1 MNYSF
6 EEKLYIWLSN
16 VFECSAVSAHAL
28 VDANGGIVELYEAVR
43 KGTEIFPNRI
53 SLEKR
58 EKLRLLAPMQQIDDF
73 ISGLESNCVRA
84 LTFASDDYPE
94 LLKCIYD
101 PPLVLYSRGCGDI
114 NNMSLPFAIIGSRNC
129 TDYGESMSALFGET
143 LARNGFTI
151 VSGLAYGCDAMAS
164 VGALKADGNPLPT
177 VAVLGQGVCVDKNDS
192 TARTMNKIL
201 ERGLVLSELL
211 PHSRAFKGS
220 YPMRNRIIS
229 GLSQGLLVVEAGLRS
244 GTMITANAA
253 MEQGRM
259 VFALPGRITDRM
271 SQGTNQMLKNGA
283 AQAVYGTDDI
293 LEYFGITDISYEKN
307 NRAASEDNAFKNL
320 SPSAKKLYLALQK
333 GERPFDTLCETTGI
347 TAAEL
352 NSYLTEMELMGLI
365 TQLPGRIYT
374 AKSKL

>member
-6 EEKLYIWLSN
+6 KEKLYIWLSN

-271 SQGTNQMLKNGA
+271 SQGTNQMLKNG
-283 AQAVYGTDDI
+283 TDDI

-365 TQLPGRIYT
+365 TQLPGRVYT

>member
-6 EEKLYIWLSN
+6 KEKLYIWLSN
-16 VFECSAVSAHAL
+16 VFECGAASAHAL
-28 VDANGGIVELYEAVR
+28 VAANGGIVQLYEAVNSR
-43 KGTEIFPNRI
+43 TEIFPNRI

-58 EKLRLLAPMQQIDDF
+58 EKLRLLAPMQQIEDF
-73 ISGLESNCVRA
+73 ISGLESNHVRA
-84 LTFASDDYPE
+84 MTFASDDYPE

-101 PPLVLYSRGCGDI
+101 PPLVLYSRGSGDI
-114 NNMSLPFAIIGSRNC
+114 NNMNLPFAIIGSRGC

-164 VGALKADGNPLPT
+164 VGALKAEENPLPT
-177 VAVLGQGVCVDKNDS
+177 VAVLGQGVCVNKNDS
-192 TARTMNKIL
+192 TARIMNNIL

-211 PHSRAFKGS
+211 PHSHAFRGS

-253 MEQGRM
+253 TEQGRM

-271 SQGTNQMLKNGA
+271 SQGTNLMLKNGA
-283 AQAVYGTDDI
+283 AQAVYGTEDI
-293 LEYFGITDISYEKN
+293 LEYFGMTDISREKAD
-307 NRAASEDNAFKNL
+307 RDAAEEDAAKAL

-333 GERPFDTLCETTGI
+333 GERSFDTLCETIGI

-352 NSYLTEMELMGLI
+352 NAYLTEMELMGLI
-365 TQLPGRIYT
+365 IQLPGRVYT

>member
-16 VFECSAVSAHAL
+16 VFECSASSAHAL
-28 VDANGGIVELYEAVR
+28 IDANGGISGLYEAVR
-43 KGTEIFPNRI
+43 KRTEIFPNRI

-58 EKLRLLAPMQQIDDF
+58 EKLRLLAPMLQIDDF
-73 ISGLESNCVRA
+73 IAGLESNGVRA
-84 LTFASDDYPE
+84 LTLASDGYPE
-94 LLKCIYD
+94 LLKHIYD
-101 PPLVLYSRGCGDI
+101 PPLVLYSRGRGNI
-114 NNMSLPFAIIGSRNC
+114 INMSLPFAIIGSRNC

-143 LARNGFTI
+143 LAKNGFTI

-164 VGALKADGNPLPT
+164 VGALKAEENQLPT

-192 TARTMNKIL
+192 TARIMNRIL

-229 GLSQGLLVVEAGLRS
+229 GLSQGLLVVEAGVRS

-271 SQGTNQMLKNGA
+271 SQGTNRMIKNGA
-283 AQAVYGTDDI
+283 AQAVYGMDDI
-293 LEYFGITDISYEKN
+293 LDYFGIQDASHGNAEPVKAGEDEIS
-307 NRAASEDNAFKNL
+307 NL
-320 SPSAKKLYLALQK
+320 SASAKKLYHVLQK
-333 GERPFDTLCETTGI
+333 GERSFDALCESTGI
-347 TAAEL
+347 AAAEL
-352 NSYLTEMELMGLI
+352 NACLSEMELMGLI

-374 AKSKL
+374 AKQRL